1 MATTK
6 LKYLIKH
13 FKAREPEAKIIAVGK
28 IEKEKE
34 RDILGE
40 NFRALSYLLIYG
52 MHYYVFWKNQC

>member
-1 MATTK
+1 

-34 RDILGE
+34 RDIRGE